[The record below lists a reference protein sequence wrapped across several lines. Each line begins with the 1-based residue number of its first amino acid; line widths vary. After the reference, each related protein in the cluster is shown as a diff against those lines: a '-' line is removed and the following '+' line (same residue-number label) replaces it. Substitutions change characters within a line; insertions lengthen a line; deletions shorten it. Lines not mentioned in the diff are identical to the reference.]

1 MNKMDITRMI
11 SKAGLQ
17 LKKHSPEILAGV
29 GVVGIVTST
38 VMACKATLKVHEVL
52 EERKDMRNAVME
64 ALEDPTISE
73 EKYSVEDAKKDLV
86 SINVQTGI
94 KFVKL
99 YGPAVVLGAL
109 SISSMLASNHILSKR
124 NLALA
129 AAYKIIDTDFKEYR
143 ERVTNRYGAET
154 DRELLYGVEKV
165 ETTTVDENGK
175 KETATE
181 YVKTANPASEFTK
194 YDRCFTTGCKGY
206 TKDANYNRDFVR
218 QAEIFAQRKLDAQGY
233 LFLNDVYEMFGFQKT
248 PAGQIV
254 GWVKDGDTS
263 HGIVNFGVYNLKDEM
278 ATMFVNGDELSV
290 WLKFNVDGV
299 VYDLI

>member
-1 MNKMDITRMI
+1 MNKMDISRMI
-11 SKAGLQ
+11 SRAGLQ

-38 VMACKATLKVHEVL
+38 VMACKATLKVHDIL
-52 EERKDMRNAVME
+52 EEHKKEVESVEQVLA
-64 ALEDPTISE
+64 DPTIPE
-73 EKYSVEDAKKDLV
+73 EKYSIEDGKKDLV
-86 SINVQTGI
+86 AINVRTGL

-109 SISSMLASNHILSKR
+109 SISSMLASNNILNKR

-129 AAYKIIDTDFKEYR
+129 AAYKIVDSDFKEYR
-143 ERVTNRYGAET
+143 ERLVNRYGEET

-165 ETTTVDENGK
+165 EVTEIDEKGKETTTEI
-175 KETATE
+175 
-181 YVKTANPASEFTK
+181 VKTSNPASEFTK
-194 YDRCFTTGCKGY
+194 YDRCFTTGCKGH

-218 QAEIFAQRKLDAQGY
+218 QAEIFAQRKLDSQGH

-248 PAGQIV
+248 PAGQLI
-254 GWVKDGDTS
+254 GWVKDGPTS
-263 HGIVNFGVYNLKDEM
+263 HGIVNFGVYNLKDEA